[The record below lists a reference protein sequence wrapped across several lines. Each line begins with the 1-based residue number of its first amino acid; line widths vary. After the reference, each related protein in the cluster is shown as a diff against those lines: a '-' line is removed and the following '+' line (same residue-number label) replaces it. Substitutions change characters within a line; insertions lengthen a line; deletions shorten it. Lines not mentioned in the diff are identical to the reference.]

1 MDKFMDKLRA
11 FWKKTEPFR
20 ITMAKIFS
28 VIWKILRGIGIWIY
42 RLRSVLMAVPVA
54 VAAILIAKQNMTRL
68 PEEVGILL
76 LKTGEYQY
84 MITREMAVMGP
95 LAVTALCLL
104 LMLCSRRAMY
114 PWLISIFSLV
124 LPYLIWITNIF
135 PA

>member
-20 ITMAKIFS
+20 RTMAKIFG

-42 RLRSVLMAVPVA
+42 RLRSVLMSIPVA
-54 VAAILIAKQNMTRL
+54 AAAVWIAMQNMTRL
-68 PEEVGILL
+68 PEQVGINLQ
-76 LKTGEYQY
+76 TSGEYQY
-84 MITREMAVMGP
+84 MITREVAVMGP
-95 LAVTALCLL
+95 LAVTAVCLL
-104 LMLCSRRAMY
+104 LVLCSRRVMY